1 MSFLPP
7 NELPDL
13 FPHVVAWVSGLETQ
27 VRKSGRALTALE
39 SNLAQNV
46 GVARPGE
53 VRILSVPEIPPPA
66 HPRVKQLAQQVGLL
80 TADTGGLT
88 AAYGVIARFDCA
100 NSPRLMAHEFVHV
113 AQYERLGREGFLQ
126 EYMQQIA
133 THGYLNAP
141 FEKEAEA
148 EAARACRDA
157 EIAP

>member
-1 MSFLPP
+1 MSFLPL

-27 VRKSGRALTALE
+27 VRKSGRALTAFE

-53 VRILSVPEIPPPA
+53 VRILSVPEIPPPV

-80 TADTGGLT
+80 TADTWGLT
-88 AAYGVIARFDCA
+88 AAYGVIARLDCA

-126 EYMQQIA
+126 EYIQQIA
-133 THGYLNAP
+133 AYGYQLAP
-141 FEKEAEA
+141 FELEAEA
-148 EAARACRDA
+148 EAVKACRNA
-157 EIAP
+157 GIAP

>member
-1 MSFLPP
+1 MSFFPL

-27 VRKSGRALTALE
+27 ARKSGQALTASE

-46 GVARPGE
+46 GVARPVE
-53 VRILSVPEIPPPA
+53 VRILSVPEAPPPV

-80 TADTGGLT
+80 TADTWGLT
-88 AAYGVIARFDCA
+88 AAHGVIARLDCA

-126 EYMQQIA
+126 EYIQQIA
-133 THGYLNAP
+133 AYGYRLPP
-141 FEKEAEA
+141 FELEVEAEA
-148 EAARACRDA
+148 LKACRNA
-157 EIAP
+157 GIAP